1 MSVLRR
7 FCRDSDRDEI
17 VGVAEVEGLRE
28 WAVETS
34 GKTYSVGT
42 FSPNVRASFAMRLLR
57 ISASDGLRGMSG
69 MTGESR
75 VDVLEAVVG
84 ERGILVSEGDAGIVL
99 TRSRGDCGGSTGL
112 RGREENDFGVGRVSA
127 PG

>member
-1 MSVLRR
+1 M
-7 FCRDSDRDEI
+7 
-17 VGVAEVEGLRE
+17 GVAEVEGLRE

-34 GKTYSVGT
+34 GNTYSVGT

-69 MTGESR
+69 MTGEPR
-75 VDVLEAVVG
+75 VDVLDAVVG

-99 TRSRGDCGGSTGL
+99 TRRRSDCGGSAGL